1 MKTALNT
8 LVLTT
13 TCRSCSLMFR
23 EVTLSFDL
31 YPLFL
36 LSGIPLDLMGLMDM
50 MSLLWMESMLEDN
63 SSPNDWKGK
72 DAVISDV

>member
-36 LSGIPLDLMGLMDM
+36 LSGIPLDLMDM
-50 MSLLWMESMLEDN
+50 MSLLWMESRLEDN
-63 SSPNDWKGK
+63 TSPTVWKGK